1 MQCPRC
7 LVRAYGAVLASHG
20 YPNPTTTINQLIARR
35 HITSGTRGRGAIR
48 RPSPSFSSPPSTMV
62 DKRGKLLTRGGSKSL
77 DERRYALARKH
88 SRSAVDTEDTGTYS
102 DDRSRGG
109 DRGRG
114 GKSLASLTEGR
125 EFRVRF
131 EDKKMDP
138 AKIAATVQ
146 KALDGTNKEHEES
159 IDMLREL
166 TSRYG
171 RTDLVVAW
179 NHVIEW
185 KLKRGNIPAAMK
197 MYNEMKK
204 RGTKP
209 DSYTYLR
216 ILNGLAENATVPG
229 ALGRALTVYYSMTA
243 PTSTVK
249 PSIIHTNAALK
260 VCAHAKDVDAM
271 WDIAERIPDR
281 GRGQADAT
289 TYTTLLN
296 GIRNSIDGVP
306 DRAINEGR
314 ELWENILLKWQEG
327 KVPMD
332 EGLGCAMARLLL
344 RSAKPEDWDE
354 VLSLCQDVFGIP
366 RLIPKMGTKART
378 LLPLKDGAETRRK
391 REPVDQEKEA
401 ANVKEITTNL
411 KDSID
416 AAMKSIGREKDAAE
430 APSSEV
436 TDELEE
442 EGSSL
447 ELVPGQPDA
456 TTALITSQI
465 PAEKPP
471 IGNNGLSLIMETC
484 LSLRAYDTAQNYWDL
499 ITDSYNVV
507 PDRDNYHNRMRALS
521 MQSDSGGCVA
531 LVKEMAENGITLNPN
546 LFYIALNGCRRAGSV
561 IAFND
566 AYKLID
572 LVHNHNVE
580 VSSKIVIAFIRAATV
595 TEDVEV
601 MKRAWMRLHPGF
613 FSIHKL
619 IDPTDKSVD
628 RISKDLE
635 CCQELVSLTDAIL
648 GRMYQ
653 KPLARLDKDFADD
666 VTKSRGK
673 IQRYINEYFN
683 KDNKDDKGNTI
694 KSPLISKIHS
704 YRDSRK
710 IDKDDSK
717 KKLTVSSDVFGRWQ
731 KLGIDKLK
739 ETMKLA
745 EGKEELGPGEITLK
759 GLSFK
764 PKRNAVTEAVG
775 VRGDN
780 GRTKV
785 FLKNKATAY
794 TAHYRPNKER
804 KRRER
809 EESFR

>member
-20 YPNPTTTINQLIARR
+20 YPNPPTTINQLIARR

-48 RPSPSFSSPPSTMV
+48 RPSPSFSSPPSTAV

-77 DERRYALARKH
+77 DERRYNLARSQ
-88 SRSAVDTEDTGTYS
+88 SRSAVHTEDVES
-102 DDRSRGG
+102 HNDDRGGSSRS
-109 DRGRG
+109 GRG
-114 GKSLASLTEGR
+114 GKSLSTLTDDK

-131 EDKKMDP
+131 ESKKMDP
-138 AKIAATVQ
+138 AKIAATIQ
-146 KALDGTNKEHEES
+146 KALDGTNKEHEEGV
-159 IDMLREL
+159 DMLREL
-166 TSRYG
+166 TSRFG

-185 KLKRGNIPAAMK
+185 KLKRGNVSTAMK

-216 ILNGLAENATVPG
+216 ILNGLAENAAAPG

-314 ELWENILLKWQEG
+314 ELWENILLKWQAG
-327 KVPMD
+327 TVPMD

-344 RSAKPEDWDE
+344 KSARPEDWDE
-354 VLSLCQDVFGIP
+354 VLSLCQDVFGLP

-378 LLPLKDGAETRRK
+378 LLPLKDGAESRRK
-391 REPVDQEKEA
+391 KEPVDQAKE
-401 ANVKEITTNL
+401 VEDMKEMTSNL
-411 KDSID
+411 KDSIGT
-416 AAMKSIGREKDAAE
+416 AIKSVGGDKGAIEE
-430 APSSEV
+430 QSSEV
-436 TDELEE
+436 AEE
-442 EGSSL
+442 EEEPSL
-447 ELVPGQPDA
+447 GLIPGEPDA
-456 TTALITSQI
+456 TTALITSEI

-471 IGNNGLSLIMETC
+471 VGNNALSLIMETC

-507 PDRDNYHNRMRALS
+507 PDRDNYHARMRILS

-531 LVKEMAENGITLNPN
+531 LVKEMAANNITLNPN
-546 LFYIALNGCRRAGSV
+546 LFYIALNGCRRAGSI

-566 AYKLID
+566 AYKLVD
-572 LVHNHNVE
+572 LMQNHNVE
-580 VSSKIVIAFIRAATV
+580 VLSKTVIAFVRVATV

-635 CCQELVSLTDAIL
+635 CCLELVSLTDAIL

-653 KPLARLDKDFADD
+653 HKLDRVDKEFADQ
-666 VTKSRGK
+666 VTNSRGK
-673 IQRYINEYFN
+673 IQRYVNEYFN
-683 KDNKDDKGNTI
+683 KDTKGNTA
-694 KSPLISKIHS
+694 KPPLMGKIHS
-704 YRDSRK
+704 YRGSKKIDGGDSRG
-710 IDKDDSK
+710 
-717 KKLTVSSDVFGRWQ
+717 KLAVSSDVVGRWQ

-739 ETMKLA
+739 ETMKLG
-745 EGKEELGPGEITLK
+745 EGEELGPGEVSLK
-759 GLSFK
+759 GLNFR
-764 PKRNAVTEAVG
+764 PKRNSVTEAAG
-775 VRGDN
+775 VRGDSP
-780 GRTKV
+780 RLKR
-785 FLKNKATAY
+785 FLNNKATDY
-794 TAHYRPNKER
+794 TAHYRPNKEK
-804 KRRER
+804 KRRDRER
-809 EESFR
+809 SFR